1 MFGRTCCALIA
12 FVAASAA
19 YAAPPA
25 AVATKTLTIRV
36 VDGRT
41 GERITPDNIEVRV
54 DRDRTVHSEWV
65 KLGGDGIATVTL
77 PATVAAISVHAS
89 YDGSMEYYVN
99 CDVAKQKDSSQ
110 ETWFP
115 VADVLAQGLVMP
127 DECTK
132 ARDAKDMKVD
142 VKPGE
147 FVLLVRKRG
156 WHENMESLR

>member
-1 MFGRTCCALIA
+1 MFRRICCALIA
-12 FVAASAA
+12 LTAASAA
-19 YAAPPA
+19 CAAPPV
-25 AVATKTLTIRV
+25 AVATKTFTVRV

-41 GERITPDNIEVRV
+41 GEKITPDNIEVRI
-54 DRDRTVHSEWV
+54 DRDRTVHPDWV

-77 PATVAAISVHAS
+77 PATATAISVHAS
-89 YDGSMEYYVN
+89 YDGSMDYYVN

-115 VADVLAQGLVMP
+115 IADVLTQGLVMP
-127 DECTK
+127 NECSK

-142 VKPGE
+142 AKPGE